1 MKFNPG
7 FAIPPKLLILWRM
20 KQPIIT
26 ILLIWIIQDGLLFGQ
41 GFNLAFGSCLHQ
53 EKELMLLS
61 KAAAQSPKAFVFL
74 GDNIYA
80 DTYDSMRI
88 NAAYQALA
96 CNPNFQALKRSVP
109 LYATWDDHDYGM
121 DDVGKY
127 YPLKEASKR
136 MFTSFFKPPNL
147 TKLLSHQGIYQSY
160 LFRYRGKK
168 IQLILLDTRTFRSSL
183 KRINVQSEENDSY
196 YSYERLYLPS
206 FNADSTM
213 LGADQWSWL
222 AEQLKVKSAVTIIG
236 SSTQYAT
243 EYNGYETWANFPL
256 EQERMVQLIESM
268 RKEHVVFIS
277 GDVHYAELSK
287 VCNASYPLYDLTSS
301 GISESWGFAAPNVHR
316 EEGPVMENNFG
327 VLRIQPWRN
336 ELTFLIYTEN
346 GLRLQRTIYLD
357 ELEFK

>member
-1 MKFNPG
+1 
-7 FAIPPKLLILWRM
+7 M

-53 EKELMLLS
+53 EKELVLLS

-147 TKLLSHQGIYQSY
+147 TQLLSHQGIYQSY

-183 KRINVQSEENDSY
+183 KRIKGQSEENDSY

-336 ELTFLIYTEN
+336 EITFLIYTEK

>member
-53 EKELMLLS
+53 EKELVLLS

-147 TKLLSHQGIYQSY
+147 TQLLSHQGIYQSY

>member
-1 MKFNPG
+1 MKQM
-7 FAIPPKLLILWRM
+7 ITLIL
-20 KQPIIT
+20 
-26 ILLIWIIQDGLLFGQ
+26 LSCLIQTVPLFSQ
-41 GFNLAFGSCLHQ
+41 GFSLAFGSCLHQ
-53 EKELMLLS
+53 EKELALLS
-61 KAAAQSPKAFVFL
+61 KAKAQSPNAFVFL

-80 DTYDSMRI
+80 DTYDSMQI
-88 NAAYQALA
+88 NAAYQSLA
-96 CNPNFQALKRSVP
+96 CNPNFQALKRSVS

-136 MFTSFFKPPNL
+136 MFTSFFQPPNL
-147 TKLLSHQGIYQSY
+147 TQLLSHQGIYQSY

-183 KRINVQSEENDSY
+183 KRINKPSEETDTY
-196 YSYERLYLPS
+196 YPYERLYLPVYTE
-206 FNADSTM
+206 DSSM
-213 LGADQWSWL
+213 LGEGQWAWL

-327 VLRIQPWRN
+327 ILRIQPWRN
-336 ELTFLIYTEN
+336 EITFLIYTEK

>member
-53 EKELMLLS
+53 EKELVLLS

-96 CNPNFQALKRSVP
+96 CNSNFQALKRSVP

-127 YPLKEASKR
+127 YPLKESSKR

-147 TKLLSHQGIYQSY
+147 TQLLSHQGIYQSY

-336 ELTFLIYTEN
+336 EITFLIYTEK

>member
-1 MKFNPG
+1 MKPT
-7 FAIPPKLLILWRM
+7 IV
-20 KQPIIT
+20 T

-53 EKELMLLS
+53 EKELTLLS
-61 KAAAQSPKAFVFL
+61 KAAAQSPNAFVFV

-88 NAAYQALA
+88 NKAYQALA

-109 LYATWDDHDYGM
+109 IYATWDDHDYGM

-136 MFTSFFKPPNL
+136 MFTSFFQPPNP
-147 TKLLSHQGIYQSY
+147 TQLLSHQGIYQSY

-183 KRINVQSEENDSY
+183 KRINKPSEENDAY
-196 YSYERLYLPS
+196 YPYERLYLPCFKS
-206 FNADSTM
+206 DSTM
-213 LGADQWSWL
+213 LGEEQWSWL
-222 AEQLKVKSAVTIIG
+222 AEQLKVKSAVTIIA
-236 SSTQYAT
+236 SSTQFAT

-256 EQERMVQLIESM
+256 EQERMAQLIEST

-287 VCNASYPLYDLTSS
+287 SCSSSYPLYDLTSS

-327 VLRIQPWRN
+327 VLRIQPWRKT
-336 ELTFLIYTEN
+336 LTFLINTEK
-346 GLRLQRTIYLD
+346 GVRLQRIVSLD

>member
-147 TKLLSHQGIYQSY
+147 TQLLSHQGIYQSY

>member
-1 MKFNPG
+1 
-7 FAIPPKLLILWRM
+7 M
-20 KQPIIT
+20 KQMILT

-53 EKELMLLS
+53 EKELSLLS
-61 KAAAQSPKAFVFL
+61 KAADQLPNAFVFL

-88 NAAYQALA
+88 NKAYQALA

-136 MFTSFFKPPNL
+136 MFTSFFQPPNP
-147 TKLLSHQGIYQSY
+147 TQLLSHEGIYQSH
-160 LFRYRGKK
+160 LFSYRGKK

-183 KRINVQSEENDSY
+183 KRINKPSEENDAY
-196 YSYERLYLPS
+196 YPYERLYLPCYKR
-206 FNADSTM
+206 DSTM
-213 LGADQWSWL
+213 LGEAQWSWL
-222 AEQLKVKSAVTIIG
+222 AEQLSVKSAVTIIA
-236 SSTQYAT
+236 SSTQFAT

-256 EQERMVQLIESM
+256 EQERMAQLIESTQ
-268 RKEHVVFIS
+268 KEHVVFIS

-287 VCNASYPLYDLTSS
+287 VCSASYPLYDLTSS

-336 ELTFLIYTEN
+336 QLTFLIYTEK
-346 GLRLQRTIYLD
+346 GLRLQRCISLD

>member
-1 MKFNPG
+1 
-7 FAIPPKLLILWRM
+7 M

-53 EKELMLLS
+53 EKELVLLS

-147 TKLLSHQGIYQSY
+147 TQLLSHQGIYQSY

-316 EEGPVMENNFG
+316 EEGPIMENNFG

-336 ELTFLIYTEN
+336 ELTFLIYTEK

>member
-1 MKFNPG
+1 M
-7 FAIPPKLLILWRM
+7 
-20 KQPIIT
+20 
-26 ILLIWIIQDGLLFGQ
+26 IWIIQDGLLFGQ

-53 EKELMLLS
+53 EKELVLLS

-147 TKLLSHQGIYQSY
+147 TQLLSHQGIYQSY

-196 YSYERLYLPS
+196 YSYERLYQPS

-316 EEGPVMENNFG
+316 EEGPIMENNFG

-336 ELTFLIYTEN
+336 ELTFLIYTEKV
-346 GLRLQRTIYLD
+346 LRLQRTIYLD

>member
-53 EKELMLLS
+53 EKELVLLS

-147 TKLLSHQGIYQSY
+147 TQLLSHQGIYQSY

-316 EEGPVMENNFG
+316 EEGPIMENNFG

-336 ELTFLIYTEN
+336 ELTFLIYTEK